1 MELLSLLSNKIPELV
16 IFIFIIAGN
25 YVGDV
30 FSCQLRHF
38 FNNSMI
44 SKHIISYFI
53 LFIFVGFLGVE
64 KPDPLNSLLV
74 SLILYIIF
82 IFLMRSH
89 YIISLLV
96 ISIFI
101 IIYILDSID
110 NQEKNNKNKKYKK
123 IKKLLFIIA
132 GTLALLGFAYKLH
145 KTSLV
150 FGKEWNMYNFLLGS
164 RDQECFQPKFENE
177 FSPLKKNN
185 TPIKILKRLTEKQ

>member
-1 MELLSLLSNKIPELV
+1 
-16 IFIFIIAGN
+16 
-25 YVGDV
+25 
-30 FSCQLRHF
+30 
-38 FNNSMI
+38 MI

-64 KPDPLNSLLV
+64 KPDPLNSFVV

-96 ISIFI
+96 IGLFVT
-101 IIYILDSID
+101 IYILDSID
-110 NQEKNNKNKKYKK
+110 NQEKNKKYIK
-123 IKKLLFIIA
+123 IKKLLFIIS
-132 GTLALLGFAYKLH
+132 GMLALFGFAYKVH
-145 KTSLV
+145 KTSSV

-164 RDQECFQPKFENE
+164 RDQECFQPKFEKE
-177 FSPLKKNN
+177 FSPLKNN